1 MTQPQPQPQAPH
13 PLEPEPEPHPELLRA
28 HLGFV
33 RVLRAAGVS
42 ADPARAQAYLRA
54 VATLGQ
60 PDAPAGP
67 VLTYW
72 AGRLTL
78 CSQADDLA
86 RFDAAFSA
94 WYSGATT
101 HPPVAAPAQV
111 SAPSLQASLTGKPTD
126 PRRDERTPE
135 ELTTAA
141 SATEVLRH
149 KDFSELTPAER
160 VHLAQLLATLRY
172 RPATRRA
179 VRRRRSARGPVDP
192 RATVRAMLRAGG
204 ELTRPLH
211 HRRSQ
216 RPRRLV
222 LLIDVSGSMSPYA
235 DSLLRF
241 AHVLTTAAPATV
253 ETFTLGTRLTRL
265 TRAMQ
270 HRDPEVALRAVAA
283 AVPDYAG
290 GTRLG
295 ETLKVFIDRWGQRG
309 LARGAVVVVFSDGW
323 ERGDAALLG
332 EQTARL
338 SRLARAVIWSNPHVG
353 HVGYA
358 PVQSGIVAALP
369 ALHRLLSGHSLLSLE
384 ELVEVVADA

>member
-1 MTQPQPQPQAPH
+1 MTGGPVTGPADPSLAAR
-13 PLEPEPEPHPELLRA
+13 HPELLRA

-33 RVLRAAGVS
+33 RVLRAAGVA
-42 ADPARAQAYLRA
+42 ADPSRGRAYLQA
-54 VATLGQ
+54 LTELGE

-67 VLTYW
+67 VQTYW

-78 CSQADDLA
+78 CSQADDVA
-86 RFDAAFSA
+86 RFDVAFSA
-94 WYSGATT
+94 WYSGTT
-101 HPPVAAPAQV
+101 QRKAVPPTEIPT
-111 SAPSLQASLTGKPTD
+111 PSLQASLTGTPPSQGPD
-126 PRRDERTPE
+126 DRTPQ

-141 SATEVLRH
+141 TENEVLRH
-149 KDFSELTPAER
+149 KDFSELSPGER
-160 VHLAQLLATLRY
+160 EHLRTLLATLRY

-179 VRRRRSARGPVDP
+179 VRRRRATRGPVDP

-204 ELTRPLH
+204 ELVRPAR
-211 HRRSQ
+211 HRRMQ

-235 DSLLRF
+235 DALLRF
-241 AHVLTTAAPATV
+241 AHVLTCAAPATV

-265 TRAMQ
+265 TRAAR
-270 HRDPEVALRAVAA
+270 HRDPEVAMRAMAA

-295 ETLKVFIDRWGQRG
+295 ETLKVFTDRWGQRG

-323 ERGDAALLG
+323 ERGDAGLLG
-332 EQTARL
+332 AQVARL
-338 SRLARAVIWSNPHVG
+338 SRLARAVIWSNPHAG
-353 HVGYA
+353 RAGYA

-369 ALHRLLSGHSLLSLE
+369 ALHRLLSGHSLTALE

>member
-1 MTQPQPQPQAPH
+1 MTQ
-13 PLEPEPEPHPELLRA
+13 PEPEPHPELLRA

-54 VATLGQ
+54 VATLGR
-60 PDAPAGP
+60 PDTPAGP
-67 VLTYW
+67 VQTYW

-78 CSQADDLA
+78 CSQADDLP

-94 WYSGATT
+94 WYSGSTT
-101 HPPVAAPAQV
+101 RPAVTAPAPV
-111 SAPSLQASLTGKPTD
+111 STPSLQASLTGAPAD

-135 ELTTAA
+135 QLTTAA
-141 SATEVLRH
+141 SANEVLRR

-179 VRRRRSARGPVDP
+179 VRRRRAARGPVDP

-204 ELTRPLH
+204 ELSRPLR
-211 HRRSQ
+211 HRRTQ

-241 AHVLTTAAPATV
+241 AHVLTTAAPTTV

-265 TRAMQ
+265 TRAMG

-295 ETLKVFIDRWGQRG
+295 ETLKVFTDRWGQRG

-353 HVGYA
+353 RAGYA

-369 ALHRLLSGHSLLSLE
+369 ALHRLLSGHSLLALE
-384 ELVEVVADA
+384 NLVEVVADA

>member
-1 MTQPQPQPQAPH
+1 MTARPAPGST
-13 PLEPEPEPHPELLRA
+13 ELLRA

-33 RVLRAAGVS
+33 RVLRAAGVP
-42 ADPARAQAYLRA
+42 ADPSRGRAFLAALA
-54 VATLGQ
+54 ELGGG
-60 PDAPAGP
+60 DEPAGP
-67 VLTYW
+67 VQTYW

-78 CSQADDLA
+78 CSQADDLP
-86 RFDAAFSA
+86 RYDAAFSA
-94 WYSGATT
+94 WYSGTTKRQQGPAPTEIAT
-101 HPPVAAPAQV
+101 
-111 SAPSLQASLTGKPTD
+111 PSLQASLTGSASAPQDD
-126 PRRDERTPE
+126 PRPGQ

-141 SATEVLRH
+141 SENEVLRH
-149 KDFSELTPAER
+149 KDFSELSPAER
-160 VHLAQLLATLRY
+160 AHVRALLAGLRY

-179 VRRRRSARGPVDP
+179 VRRRRAPRGPVDP

-204 ELTRPLH
+204 ELVAPVH
-211 HRRSQ
+211 HRRAQ

-222 LLIDVSGSMSPYA
+222 LLIDISGSMSPYA

-241 AHVLTTAAPATV
+241 AHVLTCAAPATV

-265 TRAMQ
+265 TRAMR
-270 HRDPEVALRAVAA
+270 HRDPDVALRAVAA

-295 ETLKVFIDRWGQRG
+295 ETLKVFTDRWGQRG

-323 ERGDAALLG
+323 ERGDAGLLG
-332 EQTARL
+332 EQVARL
-338 SRLARAVIWSNPHVG
+338 SRLARAIVWSNPHAG
-353 HVGYA
+353 RAGYA

-369 ALHRLLSGHSLLSLE
+369 ALHRLLSGHSLVALE